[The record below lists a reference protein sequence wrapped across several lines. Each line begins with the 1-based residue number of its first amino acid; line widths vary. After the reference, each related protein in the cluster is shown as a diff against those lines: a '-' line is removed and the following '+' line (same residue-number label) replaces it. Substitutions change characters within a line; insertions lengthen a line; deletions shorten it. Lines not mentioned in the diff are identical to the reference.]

1 MIRTRFTVEPLWIG
15 QTTVQMENHMTFL
28 KSILCSFQGRYLVA
42 TKDILAGD
50 LIGIEEGLS
59 TLLYPEKMNNT
70 ISHCQHCFKFTK
82 CPLPCE
88 VRFLLSL
95 HGYKS
100 IWRESITR
108 SKNKRRFFKNI
119 KVEFIIK
126 IKIKIEHLSLKM

>member
-1 MIRTRFTVEPLWIG
+1 
-15 QTTVQMENHMTFL
+15 MENHFTL
-28 KSILCSFQGRYLVA
+28 SILCLFQGRYLVA

-88 VRFLLSL
+88 VRIFLSL
-95 HGYKS
+95 HDYKS
-100 IWRESITR
+100 ILRESIAR
-108 SKNKRRFFKNI
+108 I
-119 KVEFIIK
+119 KQMK
-126 IKIKIEHLSLKM
+126 IF